1 MLKRLV
7 VLTIVFALALAA
19 LPSVTTAQDGPDLSG
34 TTIRVLGPWTDET
47 EAMRV
52 EEGFAVFAER
62 TGAEVEYTGTSD
74 LIILMQ
80 TRVDAG
86 DLPDVA
92 CFPQP
97 GVMARFAD
105 SAIDLS
111 TIMDQEYLQ
120 GQYAQD
126 WIDMATIRG
135 KQVGLWHRVTVKSL
149 VWYSPSAFE
158 TFGYE
163 IPETWDELIALSDQI
178 VADGF
183 TPWYA
188 PMESG
193 TATGWV
199 GTDWV
204 EDIMLRTVPVEAY
217 DAWTVPQDK
226 GLERLPFT
234 SPEVKRAFE
243 LMGQILLNPD
253 YVYGGTES
261 TLGVS
266 FFDSGLALLA
276 DPPQAFMVHQGS
288 ALPQW
293 LDEDPV
299 VGPDGDLMYFYFP
312 PIDEEFGRPV
322 LVAGDV
328 CAVFS
333 DRPEVVEFAK
343 FLATADV
350 LEAWVRAGGALSPH
364 KDVDMDWYPEVD
376 RGVAE
381 ILANATS
388 FRFDGGD
395 LQPGPVGSGTFWSG
409 IVDYL
414 SGDNLDT
421 VLEEIDAAWPAE

>member
-1 MLKRLV
+1 
-7 VLTIVFALALAA
+7 
-19 LPSVTTAQDGPDLSG
+19 
-34 TTIRVLGPWTDET
+34 
-47 EAMRV
+47 MRV

-62 TGAEVEYTGTSD
+62 TGAEVEYTGSSDFVTLIQTS
-74 LIILMQ
+74 I
-80 TRVDAG
+80 DAG
-86 DLPDVA
+86 DPPDVA

-105 SAIDLS
+105 DAIDLN
-111 TIMDQEYLQ
+111 TIFEEGYLEQ
-120 GQYAQD
+120 QYAAD
-126 WIDMATIRG
+126 WIDMATVQG
-135 KQVGLWHRVTVKSL
+135 KTIGLWHRVTVKSL
-149 VWYSPSAFE
+149 VWYAPAAFE
-158 TFGYE
+158 QFGYE
-163 IPETWDELIALSDQI
+163 VPETWDELIELSDQI

-193 TATGWV
+193 GATGWV
-199 GTDWV
+199 GTDWI
-204 EDIMLRTVPVEAY
+204 EDIMLRTTSIENY
-217 DAWTVPQDK
+217 DAWTVPQNV
-226 GLERLPFT
+226 GAERLTFT

-243 LMGQILLNPD
+243 LMGQIMLNPD
-253 YVYGGTES
+253 YMFGGTEAI
-261 TLGVS
+261 LGVS

-276 DPPQAFMVHQGS
+276 DPPQAFMVKQGS

-293 LDEDPV
+293 LDETPE

-312 PIDEEFGRPV
+312 PIDEEYGRPV

-328 CAVFS
+328 CAIFS

-350 LEAWVRAGGALSPH
+350 LESWVRAGGALSPH
-364 KDVDMDWYPEVD
+364 NDVDLEWYPEVD
-376 RGVAE
+376 RGVAD

-395 LQPGPVGSGTFWSG
+395 LQPQTVGSGSFWEGVVNYISG
-409 IVDYL
+409 ED
-414 SGDNLDT
+414 LDA